1 MYGSLK
7 PAGYVERHV
16 DVLVERYLRAF
27 GGIEIRGPRWCGKSW
42 TSQAFGESI
51 TRVDRNADLFEDDP
65 TLALQGA
72 QPHVID
78 EWQDVVPIWNEA
90 RHAIDDSANRAG
102 QFILTG
108 SSSPL
113 VEGKDRRHSG
123 AGRIARVDMGTMTL
137 CERGVSTRSVS
148 LKGLFEGKFKPS
160 PSSLGIER
168 LAQLICQGGWPAVVV
183 GTSPDAAAAV
193 DGYLA
198 ALFEE
203 SIPRAGKSGELA
215 RLIAQSLAR
224 NVGTSAT
231 LGTISQDASAGE
243 DVSPSEATVRSYL
256 EEFKRNY
263 FVFELPA
270 WDAPVRSR
278 SRVRSRPKRYF
289 ADTSLVSSLLGL
301 NSPRLFSDGQLFGI
315 LFESLAVHDVGVYV
329 SLLPG
334 AYPESLRY
342 YGDADGL
349 EVDMIIELRD
359 GSWAGIEVKSGVSG
373 LEKGVRSLQR
383 LRRKVAKN
391 PQARNPEPVFMAVLM
406 GSYPYA
412 RYLKDEDVYVIPI
425 ETLCP

>member
-1 MYGSLK
+1 M
-7 PAGYVERHV
+7 
-16 DVLVERYLRAF
+16 
-27 GGIEIRGPRWCGKSW
+27 
-42 TSQAFGESI
+42 
-51 TRVDRNADLFEDDP
+51 
-65 TLALQGA
+65 ALQGA

-113 VEGKDRRHSG
+113 VEGKDHRHSG
-123 AGRIARVDMGTMTL
+123 AGRIARVDMCTMTL

-148 LKGLFEGKFKPS
+148 LKGLFDGRFEPS

-168 LAQLICQGGWPAVVV
+168 LSQLICQGGWPAVAV
-183 GTSPDAAAAV
+183 GASPDATAAV

-203 SIPRAGKSGELA
+203 SIPRVGKSGELA
-215 RLIAQSLAR
+215 RQIAQSLAR

-231 LGTISQDASAGE
+231 LGTIAKDASAGE
-243 DVSPSEATVRSYL
+243 DISPSEATVRSYL

-263 FVFELPA
+263 FISELPA

-289 ADTSLVSSLLGL
+289 ADTSLVSSLLGFD
-301 NSPRLFSDGQLFGI
+301 SRRLLTDGQLFGV
-315 LFESLAVHDVGVYV
+315 LFESLAVHDVGVYA

-334 AYPESLRY
+334 AYPASLRY

-373 LEKGVRSLQR
+373 LEKGIRSLQR

-391 PQARNPEPVFMAVLM
+391 LQARNPEPVFMAVLM